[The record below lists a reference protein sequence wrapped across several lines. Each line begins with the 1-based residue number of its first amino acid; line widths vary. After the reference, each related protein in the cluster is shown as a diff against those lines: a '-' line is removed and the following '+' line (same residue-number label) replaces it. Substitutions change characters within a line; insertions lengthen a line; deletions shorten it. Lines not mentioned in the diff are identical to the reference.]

1 MENRQYEFLSR
12 IYDELM
18 ANVDYP
24 KWAQFMSDLAEKQG
38 EKPINILELG
48 CGTGNITLELL
59 KMGYEVVGVDI
70 SEEMLEIARE
80 KTADFGE
87 KAILITQDITDMDFD
102 VYEIDCVMA
111 CNDTFNYIVEKEE
124 LASLLDYLYPRMKK
138 GGQLVFDISS
148 RYKLEHILGNN
159 VFGESFEDWAYLW
172 ENFYDEQEQL
182 ITMEINIFTQENELY
197 HRDIETH
204 YQRAYTEEEIIDLL
218 KKTGFREIKTYG
230 DFEWEAGHAR
240 TERIFFSCIK

>member
-24 KWAQFMSDLAEKQG
+24 KWAKFMSDLAEKQG

-59 KMGYEVVGVDI
+59 KMGYEVVGIDI

-124 LASLLDYLYPRMKK
+124 LASLLSYLYPRMKK

-172 ENFYDEQEQL
+172 ENFYDEQERL
-182 ITMEINIFTQENELY
+182 ITMEINLFTQEEGAY
-197 HRDIETH
+197 RRDIETH
-204 YQRAYTEEEIIDLL
+204 YQRAYTKEEIIDLL

-230 DFEWEAGHAR
+230 DFEWEASHEN

>member
-24 KWAQFMSDLAEKQG
+24 KWAKFMSDLAEKQG

-80 KTADFGE
+80 KTTDFGE

-124 LASLLDYLYPRMKK
+124 LASLLSYLYPRMKK

-172 ENFYDEQEQL
+172 ENFYDEQERF
-182 ITMEINIFTQENELY
+182 ITMEINLFTQEEGAY
-197 HRDIETH
+197 RRDIETH
-204 YQRAYTEEEIIDLL
+204 YQRAYTKEEIIDLL

-230 DFEWEAGHAR
+230 DFEWEASHEN